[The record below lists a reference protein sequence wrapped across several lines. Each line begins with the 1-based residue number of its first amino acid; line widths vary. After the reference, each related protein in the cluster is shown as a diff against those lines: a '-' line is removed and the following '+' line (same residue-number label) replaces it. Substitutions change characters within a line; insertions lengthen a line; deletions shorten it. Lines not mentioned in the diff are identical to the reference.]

1 MSAGI
6 VCCVDGSAE
15 SHDAV
20 RVARA
25 LADRL
30 GLELVLLNVAPSPA
44 QPGVSAARHGRERLI
59 EEERA
64 DAEQLLAEAA
74 RAVGLP
80 ETVERRIEFGDA
92 AQRVL
97 AVCEEERAEMVVLGS
112 RGRGGL
118 QRALLGSVSADI
130 AGKAPCLVVVVPPGA
145 AEQSTLT

>member
-15 SHDAV
+15 SHDAL
-20 RVARA
+20 RVARS

-44 QPGVSAARHGRERLI
+44 QPGVSAARQGRERLI
-59 EEERA
+59 DEEHA

-74 RAVGLP
+74 HEVGLP
-80 ETVERRIEFGDA
+80 ETVERRIEIGDA
-92 AQRVL
+92 AERVL

-118 QRALLGSVSADI
+118 KRALLGSVSADI
-130 AGKAPCLVVVVPPGA
+130 AGKAPCPVVVVPPGA

>member
-15 SHDAV
+15 SHDAL
-20 RVARA
+20 RVARS

-44 QPGVSAARHGRERLI
+44 QPGVSAARQGRERLI
-59 EEERA
+59 DEEHA

-74 RAVGLP
+74 REVGLP
-80 ETVERRIEFGDA
+80 ETVERRIEIGDA
-92 AQRVL
+92 AERVL

-118 QRALLGSVSADI
+118 KRALLGSVSADI